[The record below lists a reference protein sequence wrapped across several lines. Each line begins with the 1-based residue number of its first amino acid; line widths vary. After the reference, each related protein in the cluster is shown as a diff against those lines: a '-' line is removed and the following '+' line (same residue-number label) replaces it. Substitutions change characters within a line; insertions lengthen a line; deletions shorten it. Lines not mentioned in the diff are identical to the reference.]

1 MLLLILVLFITG
13 TLVVAWTVAGKRLEE
28 EPEQPQQM
36 EAGTLLSILVPKMN
50 DKTSLS
56 AEMMFMSLHGLLSK
70 TPGLQE
76 HLSFELVATH
86 EGIRFFVYLPT
97 YFRTFVEGQIYAQYP
112 NANISEVEQDY
123 IHQLPSGHT
132 VVTAA
137 EMTLSKEY
145 YHPIKTFVDF
155 QVDPLAAITGSV
167 ERLNHDEQVWMQLI
181 IRPLDDIWQEA
192 GYKYVNKTRKGESVT
207 DEGQSNFIVQI
218 FNDVVKEFV
227 NLPTFMLKSMLPG
240 GNEPEAKKDKPTV
253 ELTAGQDLELKAIE
267 SKMNKP
273 GFETAL
279 RIVSIGQSEQSSQQA
294 LHSIIASFK
303 QFSMTHLNSF
313 QISPVER
320 KAEDIFHD
328 YQLRA
333 FPNDD
338 ESYFVLNAEELASVY
353 HLPNL
358 TVETPTIA
366 WSKAKQLEPP
376 LNLPVDVP
384 TVFAQTA
391 FRSRQVQFGIEKN
404 DRRRHMYMIGKTGT
418 GKSTLL
424 ENMILKDILAGEG
437 LAVMDPHGDTIDRLL
452 DNIPEN
458 RIDDVVLFDPSDV
471 SHPVSLN
478 MLELFD
484 PTQGNL
490 TASALVDVFKRTF
503 DSWGPRLEYL
513 LRNCLL
519 TLVEVPNATLLGV
532 NRLLIDKDY
541 RKYIVSSIEDES
553 LRAFWNKEYAA
564 MAANDRL
571 ITEAVAPIQ
580 NKVGQFLQTSTI
592 RNIVGQAKSTV
603 KINEIMDE
611 GKILLINLSKGKIG
625 EDNSSL
631 LGAMIIS
638 RLKNAAMTRV
648 RMPEEQRKDFY
659 VYADE
664 FQNFA
669 SSSFATILSEARKYR
684 LNLIITHQYIDQLP
698 EEVRMAVFGNVGT
711 TISFTVGPNDASVLS
726 TQFAPSL
733 TAEDMVALEKHHIYL
748 KLMIDGME
756 SRPFSASTLPPIA
769 RHEGHR
775 AAIIEASRRKYAP
788 RTVVDVEKRINDWN
802 LKKFQVGVDDVALR
816 ELKRRQQTARE
827 ESANTIV
834 NQAGE
839 PISSQAVM
847 PATHLLLPKSD
858 HQSPAATIEVK
869 DISPKAEAPNHTYHQ
884 PDSSVRESTPQPSAD
899 HTNQT
904 DHIIKAPQ
912 PSITAPSFN
921 HEADDEV
928 NIPQVE
934 PMPLT
939 VEEPPS
945 AHPIVPRHRISQRP
959 ATNPITIHGVPG
971 GIGHT
976 TTINHIT
983 TSNSSGEI
991 ILNSQPP
998 VAKGG

>member
-1 MLLLILVLFITG
+1 MLLLIIVLFITG
-13 TLVVAWTVAGKRLEE
+13 TLVVAWTVAGKRVEE
-28 EPEQPQQM
+28 EPQPQQM

-56 AEMMFMSLHGLLSK
+56 AEMMFMALHGLLSK

-76 HLSFELVATH
+76 HLSFELVASH
-86 EGIRFFVYLPT
+86 EGIHFFVYLPS

-112 NANISEVEQDY
+112 NANITEVDQDY
-123 IHQLPSGHT
+123 VHRLPAGHT

-137 EMTLSKEY
+137 ELTLAKEY

-167 ERLNHDEQVWMQLI
+167 ERLNRDEQVWMQLM
-181 IRPLDDIWQEA
+181 IRPLDDIWQDA
-192 GYKYVNKTRKGESVT
+192 GYDYVNKTRKGVAINTSEP
-207 DEGQSNFIVQI
+207 NFIVQML
-218 FNDVVKEFV
+218 NDVVKELTS
-227 NLPTFMLKSMLPG
+227 LPAFMLSSVMPG
-240 GNEPEAKKDKPTV
+240 GAAVPEKKETKV
-253 ELTAGQDLELKAIE
+253 ELTSGQELELKAVE

-294 LHSIIASFK
+294 LASINASFK

-313 QISPVER
+313 TISPIER

-333 FPNDD
+333 FPVED
-338 ESYFVLNAEELASVY
+338 ESYFVLNTEELASIY

-376 LNLPVDVP
+376 LNLPTDVN
-384 TVFAQTA
+384 TVFAKTA
-391 FRSRQVQFGIEKN
+391 FRSRNVYFGIKKE

-418 GKSTLL
+418 GKSTLM
-424 ENMILKDILAGEG
+424 ENMIMKDILAGEG
-437 LAVMDPHGDTIDRLL
+437 LAIMDPHGDTIDRLL
-452 DNIPEN
+452 DNIPEE
-458 RIDDVVLFDPSDV
+458 RIEDVVLFDPSDV
-471 SHPVSLN
+471 ANPVSLN

-490 TASALVDVFKRTF
+490 TASALVDVFKRRF
-503 DSWGPRLEYL
+503 DSWGPRLEYI
-513 LRNCLL
+513 LRNCFL
-519 TLVEVPNATLLGV
+519 TLVEVPNTTLLGV
-532 NRLLIDKDY
+532 NRLLIDKEY
-541 RKYIVSSIEDES
+541 RKYIVSLIEDEQ
-553 LRAFWNKEYAA
+553 LRNFWNKEYAA
-564 MAANDRL
+564 MASNDRL

-592 RNIVGQAKSTV
+592 RNIVGQAKST
-603 KINEIMDE
+603 IRIDEIMDT
-611 GKILLINLSKGKIG
+611 GKIFLINLSKGKLG

-638 RLKNAAMTRV
+638 RLQNAAMTRV

-669 SSSFATILSEARKYR
+669 TSSFATILSEARKYR
-684 LNLIITHQYIDQLP
+684 LNLVITHQYIDQLP
-698 EEVRMAVFGNVGT
+698 EEVRTAVFGNVGT
-711 TISFTVGPNDASVLS
+711 TISFTVGPNDASTLAQ
-726 TQFAPSL
+726 QFAPAL

-788 RTVVDVEKRINDWN
+788 KGVAEIEERIARWS
-802 LKKFQVGVDDVALR
+802 LKKFQIGVDDEIVRKARLQQ
-816 ELKRRQQTARE
+816 RQGTTEEQARE
-827 ESANTIV
+827 DVAGKGQPVQPINTRVVPRQNGES
-834 NQAGE
+834 Q
-839 PISSQAVM
+839 Q
-847 PATHLLLPKSD
+847 D
-858 HQSPAATIEVK
+858 HQPAHAVTPRHQIR
-869 DISPKAEAPNHTYHQ
+869 Q
-884 PDSSVRESTPQPSAD
+884 PDHRSAEP
-899 HTNQT
+899 T
-904 DHIIKAPQ
+904 II
-912 PSITAPSFN
+912 S
-921 HEADDEV
+921 
-928 NIPQVE
+928 
-934 PMPLT
+934 
-939 VEEPPS
+939 
-945 AHPIVPRHRISQRP
+945 
-959 ATNPITIHGVPG
+959 GVPG

-976 TTINHIT
+976 TTINHIA
-983 TSNSSGEI
+983 TSGSSGEI
-991 ILNSQPP
+991 IINSQENPI
-998 VAKGG
+998 AKGG